1 MLGVE
6 SRFASEFVASALTTA
21 PNDIASLSIFAAAR
35 LVKRLLNPTERL
47 PDRIRPQGVSLYK

>member
-6 SRFASEFVASALTTA
+6 SRFASEFVARALTTA

-35 LVKRLLNPTERL
+35 VGEETLAK
-47 PDRIRPQGVSLYK
+47 PDRTFT